1 MKKSDLIFDN
11 VDEFLKANP
20 NLAITKPVPNTAAIR
35 AILRAGG
42 TLEGVKLVEAEKT
55 PANPPAIGAEDEQDM
70 GPDSAITD
78 AEIPS
83 SKQAPFH
90 AGLKHKTATV

>member
-1 MKKSDLIFDN
+1 MSKKSDLVFDN

-42 TLEGVKLVEAEKT
+42 TLNGVKLVEAELPSQ
-55 PANPPAIGAEDEQDM
+55 PAASHGAQAATEQPP
-70 GPDSAITD
+70 
-78 AEIPS
+78 
-83 SKQAPFH
+83 
-90 AGLKHKTATV
+90 KTAPVSSEGKKSAFHEKLHSHQA